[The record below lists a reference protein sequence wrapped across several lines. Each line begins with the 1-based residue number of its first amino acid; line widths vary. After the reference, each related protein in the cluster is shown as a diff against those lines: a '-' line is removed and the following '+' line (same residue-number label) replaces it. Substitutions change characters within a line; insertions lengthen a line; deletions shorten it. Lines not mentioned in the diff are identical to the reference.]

1 MIKIIGF
8 DFNNQIYKIFN
19 EEQINAKF
27 SRILVSSHS
36 DTILMSDKD
45 YIKASRLLGKL
56 EHIEALIYKRFGYYI
71 NVGSGYRTPK
81 INKKIGGA
89 FFSQHPFWEALDLH
103 FYSDKNLTSRIL
115 DKKRLR
121 EIYDFL
127 CKYLDDELRQ
137 IILYKTFIHV
147 SLNTNRRIVRKL
159 RKVK

>member
-8 DFNNQIYKIFN
+8 DFNNQIYTVFN
-19 EEQINAKF
+19 DEQINSKF
-27 SRILVSSHS
+27 SRILVSSHR

-45 YIKASRLLGKL
+45 YIKATRLLGKL
-56 EHIEALIYKRFGYYI
+56 EHIEALIYKKFGYY
-71 NVGSGYRTPK
+71 VHVDSGFRTKK
-81 INKKIGGA
+81 INKKVRGA
-89 FFSQHPFWEALDLH
+89 RFSQHKKWEAIDIH
-103 FYSDKNLTSRIL
+103 FYTDEKLTARIL
-115 DKKRLR
+115 DKKRLSA
-121 EIYDFL
+121 IYNFL